1 MEGGVGRWA
10 LAVVVEWALAT
21 DVAAG
26 RGAPG
31 VASPILT
38 GAERLTN

>member
-26 RGAPG
+26 RGAAPLESLPPSSRG
-31 VASPILT
+31 Q
-38 GAERLTN
+38 RD